1 MKTTCTSPAALYVAL
16 RDTIADI
23 GPTPCQLDH
32 ELDRRWFVEV
42 GRGRGRPQAAAEAAQ
57 EVVDACRGC
66 AVVDLCLRYAFAS
79 RERDGVW
86 GATTPEERAA
96 LLAAQPTTAA

>member
-1 MKTTCTSPAALYVAL
+1 VKTTFTSPAALYVAL
-16 RDTIADI
+16 RDAIADA
-23 GPTPCQLDH
+23 GPTPCQLDD

-42 GRGRGRPQAAAEAAQ
+42 VQERGRAQAAAEAAQ

-66 AVVDLCLRYAFAS
+66 AVVDLCLRYAHAS
-79 RERDGVW
+79 HERDGVW